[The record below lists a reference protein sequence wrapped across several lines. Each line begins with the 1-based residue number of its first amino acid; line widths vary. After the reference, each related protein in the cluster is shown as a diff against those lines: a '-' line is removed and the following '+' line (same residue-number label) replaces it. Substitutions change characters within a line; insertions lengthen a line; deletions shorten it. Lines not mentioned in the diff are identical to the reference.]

1 MNKFL
6 LSIAR
11 NKLVRGIILCIPRC
25 NIVRKRKIKNY
36 LKSTE
41 TAKLQIGYGGNK
53 LDGWLNT
60 GISIKEGWNG
70 VYLDAAKTFPLP
82 DDSFEYVYSEH
93 LFEHLTYNQGV
104 NLLKESYR
112 ILKPGGVIRIATP
125 DLKFLLGLYKEPEKP
140 IHQSYLNYSV
150 SKSNIPASPV
160 YVINQFHT
168 SWGHQ
173 IIYDKETLGQLMADI
188 GFKDIKSC
196 EVGESDH
203 EPLQNIEA
211 HFKIF
216 TKEFNELE
224 TMILEGTK

>member
-1 MNKFL
+1 MNQFV

-11 NKLVRGIILCIPRC
+11 NKLVRGILLCVPRC
-25 NIVRKRKIKNY
+25 NIVRKSKIRNY
-36 LKSTE
+36 LKNTGV
-41 TAKLQIGYGGNK
+41 AKLQIGYGGNK
-53 LDGWLNT
+53 LDSWLNT
-60 GISIKEGWNG
+60 GISIKEGWKG
-70 VYLDAAKTFPLP
+70 VYLDAGKPFPLP

-104 NLLKESYR
+104 NMLKEVYR
-112 ILKPGGVIRIATP
+112 ILKPGGVIRLATP
-125 DLKFLLGLYKEPEKP
+125 DLRFLLKLYNDPVNPLHK
-140 IHQSYLNYSV
+140 SYMEYSV
-150 SKSNIPASPV
+150 RKSNMPASPV

-173 IIYDKETLGQLMADI
+173 IIYDKETLGQLMTDI

-196 EVGESDH
+196 EVGKSEH
-203 EPLQNIEA
+203 EPLQNVEA

>member
-1 MNKFL
+1 MNEFA

-11 NKLVRGIILCIPRC
+11 NKVVRGILLCIPRS
-25 NIVRKRKIKNY
+25 NLFRKNRIKKY

-41 TAKLQIGYGGNK
+41 SPKLQIGCGGNM

-60 GISIKEGWNG
+60 GISFKEAWHG
-70 VYLDAAKTFPLP
+70 VYLDAGKSFPLS
-82 DDSFEYVYSEH
+82 DESFDYVYSEH

-104 NLLKESYR
+104 NMLKESYR

-140 IHQSYLNYSV
+140 LHKEYMEFSV
-150 SKSNIPASPV
+150 RKSEMPAIPV

-173 IIYDKETLGQLMADI
+173 IIYDQETLGQLLKDI
-188 GFKDIKSC
+188 GFKDIKAC
-196 EVGESDH
+196 EVGESVHTD
-203 EPLQNIEA
+203 LQNLEA
-211 HFKIF
+211 HFKVF
-216 TKEFNELE
+216 TKEFNQLE
-224 TMILEGTK
+224 TMILEATK